1 MGDTLKALHR
11 LQEVELQLAEIRGR
25 REARVRK
32 IQVHKRHI
40 DQATEK
46 LERIRRAR
54 QERQSRLDAIQ
65 LDAAARE
72 VSLAKHREALNAAK
86 TNKEYSA
93 ILAAMNTEKADNAKL
108 ESRIL
113 ELMEEVQALEEE
125 TGKITAEREALIE
138 TAKDAEKVLEDF
150 DAGSKEQTDRLMAKR
165 QDFSANIAPTTLV
178 SFTRVAEHH
187 DGEAMASILKVHP
200 KRDEYVCQG
209 CNMKVTL
216 EIVNT
221 LKTRDEIQLCPIC
234 GRILYLERSGTS

>member
-1 MGDTLKALHR
+1 MGDTLRALHR

-32 IQVHKRHI
+32 IQVHKRHL

-46 LERIRRAR
+46 LDRIRRSR
-54 QERQSRLDAIQ
+54 QERQMRLDATQ

-72 VSLAKHREALNAAK
+72 ASLAKHRDALNGAK

-113 ELMEEVQALEEE
+113 ELMEEVQLLDEDA
-125 TGKITAEREALIE
+125 KSITAELETLIE
-138 TAKDAEKVLEDF
+138 TARNADKVLKDF
-150 DAGSKEQTDRLMAKR
+150 DAGSKEQTDQLMAKR
-165 QDFSANIAPTTLV
+165 QDYSANIAPTTLV

-216 EIVNT
+216 ELVNS
-221 LKTRDEIQLCPIC
+221 LRTRDEIQLCPVC
-234 GRILYLERSGTS
+234 GRILFIELSGAS